1 VKGERPVSA
10 VPRGVAAL
18 LALTLGAQ
26 IAWQATRPAPVA
38 RAEAL
43 GPPLRAEVTR
53 AFTGGEAVAAAQIAA
68 LYLQAFDN
76 QPGVSV
82 PFQDLDYARVEQ
94 WLTTMLDLDSR
105 TQYPLMMASQL
116 YAQVPVAEKQRAML
130 DFVHRRFLEDPAG
143 RWRWLAHAVIVAKHR
158 LRDPAL
164 ALRYADDLAR
174 LARRAPGWARQMRI
188 FILEDMGEREAATIV
203 LGGLLAEGDV
213 TDPQE
218 IRFLTQRLEA
228 LKAAENSSPALPN

>member
-1 VKGERPVSA
+1 MGERRVSA
-10 VPRGVAAL
+10 VPPGVAAL

-53 AFTGGEAVAAAQIAA
+53 AFTGGETVAAAQIAA

-82 PFQDLDYARVEQ
+82 PFRDLDYLRVEQ
-94 WLTTMLDLDSR
+94 WLATMLELDPR

-143 RWRWLAHAVIVAKHR
+143 RWRWLTHAVIVARHR
-158 LRDPAL
+158 LHDHAL

-174 LARRAPGWARQMRI
+174 LAPRAPGWARQMRI

-203 LGGLLAEGDV
+203 LGGLLAEGEV

-228 LKAAENSSPALPN
+228 LKAAEISSPALPN

>member
-1 VKGERPVSA
+1 MGERRVST
-10 VPRGVAAL
+10 VPRLVLAL
-18 LALTLGAQ
+18 LAATLAAQ
-26 IAWQATRPAPVA
+26 IAWQGSRPAPVA
-38 RAEAL
+38 LANAL
-43 GPPLRAEVTR
+43 GPPYRTEIARALS
-53 AFTGGEAVAAAQIAA
+53 GGEPIAAAQLAA

-82 PFQDLDYARVEQ
+82 PFRDLDYARVEQ
-94 WLTTMLDLDSR
+94 WLANMLDLDPH

-130 DFVHRRFLEDPAG
+130 EFVRRRFLEDPAA

-158 LRDPAL
+158 LHDNAL
-164 ALRYADDLAR
+164 ALRYAEDIAR
-174 LARRAPGWARQMRI
+174 HAQGAPAWARQMRI
-188 FILEDMGEREAATIV
+188 FILEDMGEREAATIL
-203 LGGLLAEGDV
+203 LGGLLAEGEV

-228 LKAAENSSPALPN
+228 LKAAEISSPVSRK